1 MELTNS
7 MPRSASSNRFQVNP
21 VNNKGANNGDN
32 NGTYVQHDETDDFDG
47 NQLVNTQ
54 TNLKIQ
60 PTGQKK
66 SSIRDKDKQK
76 RDTRT
81 SFSVAP
87 QDETDDSDNE
97 EDNLIDGDTKYGRSF
112 RLLNL
117 TKVIDRY

>member
-1 MELTNS
+1 MSNAMELTNS

-21 VNNKGANNGDN
+21 VSNKGANNGDN
-32 NGTYVQHDETDDFDG
+32 NGTYVHHDETDNFDD
-47 NQLVNTQ
+47 NQLVNKQ
-54 TNLKIQ
+54 TNLKVQ
-60 PTGQKK
+60 PTAQKK

-112 RLLNL
+112 R
-117 TKVIDRY
+117 Y

>member
-1 MELTNS
+1 MSNTMELTNS

-32 NGTYVQHDETDDFDG
+32 NGTYVQHDETDDFDD
-47 NQLVNTQ
+47 NQLVNKP
-54 TNLKIQ
+54 TNLKVQ
-60 PTGQKK
+60 PAGHLKK
-66 SSIRDKDKQK
+66 SSIRDKDKQSLK

-112 RLLNL
+112 R
-117 TKVIDRY
+117 